1 MTLGLTHGSNA
12 VYLDQAY
19 MGNRVLNPLH
29 QHLNPF
35 TTIHIV
41 TSPSYAIVSYTSIPG
56 FTFSTPGPDDT
67 DTQRLPQRSFFPSSQ
82 VILRCPLETSLLGF
96 RP

>member
-41 TSPSYAIVSYTSIPG
+41 TSPSYAIVSYTRFHILHSG
-56 FTFSTPGPDDT
+56 TGRHRYST
-67 DTQRLPQRSFFPSSQ
+67 SSAE
-82 VILRCPLETSLLGF
+82 ILLS
-96 RP
+96 